1 MKTNRTL
8 KLITLTAAIFGFAA
22 TSFGQNENGNTATS
36 ANTTASATIIRPI
49 GIALNEGS
57 ALRFGNIVPSANGTV
72 KVAPDDTPTYSAGI
86 VAFTGSGAAG
96 IISAAKFTV
105 SGDPSNSFSITLPT
119 SVQITTGEGGA
130 TMTVDTFT
138 STPSETG
145 TLSSGE
151 AAGTASLNVGAKLT
165 VAATQATGTYT
176 GTFQVTVA
184 YN

>member
-22 TSFGQNENGNTATS
+22 TSFGQNGNTATS

-57 ALRFGNIVPSANGTV
+57 ALRFGNIVPSADGTV
-72 KVAPDDTPTYSAGI
+72 KVAPDDTPTYSTGI

-138 STPSETG
+138 STPSATG
-145 TLSSGE
+145 TLSSDE
-151 AAGTASLNVGAKLT
+151 AAGTASLNVGATLT